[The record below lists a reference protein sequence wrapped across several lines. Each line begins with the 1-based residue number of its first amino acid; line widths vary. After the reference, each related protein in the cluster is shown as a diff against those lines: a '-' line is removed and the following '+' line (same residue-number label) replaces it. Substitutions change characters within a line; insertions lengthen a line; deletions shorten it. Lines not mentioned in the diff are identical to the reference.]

1 MSKTYDLFE
10 QGLKI
15 LRSKTEGVSD
25 ARKVVLGVLVLLHV
39 AAHMYETV
47 SRDGTDQDR
56 ADLRADIL
64 KAFRDLCSEIDLP
77 GVPDFTEPLIDN
89 VLEAAL
95 LKGMDTLHDQI
106 NEIHDEIDALL
117 KGA

>member
-1 MSKTYDLFE
+1 MSKAYDLFE

-15 LRSKTEGVSD
+15 LKSKTEGVSD
-25 ARKVVLGVLVLLHV
+25 ARKAILGSLVLLHM
-39 AAHMYETV
+39 AAHVYETV

-64 KAFRDLCSEIDLP
+64 KAFRELCSEIDLP
-77 GVPDFTEPLIDN
+77 GVPDFIEPLVDN

-95 LKGMDTLHDQI
+95 LKGMDSLHDQI
-106 NEIHDEIDALL
+106 NEIHAEIAELL
-117 KGA
+117 ASS